1 MCAKPQHK
9 IFEERLRFPVSVFC
23 FPSSIGSAAPSKNEQ
38 GKRDWLK
45 TARRNGS
52 ELRASGRNTEGTDP
66 TALLTDSAI
75 LFCSDALTQ
84 PGGLQPLAEGIARRR
99 LVRAF
104 RRHARIVARV
114 AWVMTKER
122 RIQKSANWRDQVLVL
137 SCFVLFL

>member
-1 MCAKPQHK
+1 MLSPSTRYWRKGFGFQ
-9 IFEERLRFPVSVFC
+9 FQSFVFLVRWALL
-23 FPSSIGSAAPSKNEQ
+23 PPLKMNK

-52 ELRASGRNTEGTDP
+52 ELRVSGRNTEETDP
-66 TALLTDSAI
+66 AALLTDSAI

-122 RIQKSANWRDQVLVL
+122 RIQKSANWTDQDLDL